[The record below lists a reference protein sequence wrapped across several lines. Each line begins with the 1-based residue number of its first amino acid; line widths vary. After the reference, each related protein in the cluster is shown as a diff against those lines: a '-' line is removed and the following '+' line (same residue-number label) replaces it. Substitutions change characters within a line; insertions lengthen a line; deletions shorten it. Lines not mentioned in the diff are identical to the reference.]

1 MYVYFHASIID
12 TLGEY
17 GHSISP
23 LSVDLCRSLN
33 IPEMFCSLVNL
44 LSTSC
49 CSTVLYWFVV
59 TANNQCHTKYR
70 YCAKAKCMVDH
81 ANAFLWV
88 HAQNRGRISP
98 QVKGP
103 STCGEIGP
111 ESHRP
116 AVRKAFAHELAPIQ
130 MPILQKNDFSA

>member
-12 TLGEY
+12 KLGEY

-23 LSVDLCRSLN
+23 LSVDLCRSLK

-49 CSTVLYWFVV
+49 CSTVLYWLVV
-59 TANNQCHTKYR
+59 TANQCHTK

-88 HAQNRGRISP
+88 HAQNRGPISP

-103 STCGEIGP
+103 STCGERGP

-116 AVRKAFAHELAPIQ
+116 QRFERRLHDLAPIQ
-130 MPILQKNDFSA
+130 MPILQNNNFSA